1 MKHVLTLLAL
11 AVFTMA
17 GTTALASSPVNSEDN
32 AAGTITMHDAY
43 SSKAMTKAE
52 KRAAKKADKRAT
64 KAEKRSIKMEKRM
77 AKLNDMLAKKMN
89 KKALGGLDDP
99 IDKFLWW
106 AIIAA
111 GAAIIFSFI
120 FWPISTI
127 FWIGSIVLLV
137 LWIIKKYG

>member
-11 AVFTMA
+11 AVFTMS
-17 GTTALASSPVNSEDN
+17 GTSALASSPVNSEDN
-32 AAGTITMHDAY
+32 TAGTIMMHDAY

-64 KAEKRSIKMEKRM
+64 KAEKHSIKMEKRM